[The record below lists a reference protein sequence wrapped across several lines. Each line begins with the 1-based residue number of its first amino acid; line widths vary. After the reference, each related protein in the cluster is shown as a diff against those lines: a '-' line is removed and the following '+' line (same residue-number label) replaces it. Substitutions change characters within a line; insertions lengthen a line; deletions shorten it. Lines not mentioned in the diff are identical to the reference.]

1 MADRAQSN
9 LTSGS
14 AASKS
19 SSAASLTGTGTDVE
33 SSVSHG
39 SVGHGSVSQG
49 SPASSINLVRSS
61 HPWTQ
66 ADSAAGFVLR
76 YLVPMRRQLTDIL
89 GTAELA
95 DEALKIFLAHLVS
108 VGFGEHKRGR
118 LRDFLLRGLRSAAK
132 QSVAELPG
140 DKRPPLDLDSV
151 TLESKT
157 WLAYWREG
165 LLERAWRSLERHE
178 HAEPSV
184 PVYTLLHGSTKT
196 SPSTPSVLAAKF
208 ASESGIKMDVPTV
221 QATLVKSRMLFAQL
235 IADEVAET
243 LEAPSSDDVKKEI
256 AALGLGKAFSG
267 IAV

>member
-1 MADRAQSN
+1 MTDRASTN
-9 LTSGS
+9 LTSGN

-19 SSAASLTGTGTDVE
+19 PSGTSLTGASLTGTG
-33 SSVSHG
+33 SH
-39 SVGHGSVSQG
+39 
-49 SPASSINLVRSS
+49 ASSINLVRSS

-76 YLVPMRRQLTDIL
+76 YLVPMRRQLTDIQ
-89 GTAELA
+89 GTPELA
-95 DEALKIFLAHLVS
+95 DEALKLLLGHLVS

-132 QSVAELPG
+132 QSVAELPA
-140 DKRPPLDLDSV
+140 DKRPKLDLESV

-165 LLERAWRSLERHE
+165 LLERAWRSLERQE

-184 PVYTLLHGSTKT
+184 PVYTLLHGSTKS
-196 SPSTPSVLAAKF
+196 SPSTPSMLAAKI
-208 ASESGIKMDVPTV
+208 ASETGIKMDDQAV
-221 QATLVKSRMLFAQL
+221 QSTLTKARTLFAQL
-235 IADEVAET
+235 VADEVAET

-267 IAV
+267 ITV